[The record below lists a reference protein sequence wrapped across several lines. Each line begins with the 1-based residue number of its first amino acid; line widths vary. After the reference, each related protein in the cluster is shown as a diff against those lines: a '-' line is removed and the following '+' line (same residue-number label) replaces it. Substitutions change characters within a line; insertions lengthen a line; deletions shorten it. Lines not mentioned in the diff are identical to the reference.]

1 MSPIKVGMKF
11 GTYDTLV
18 KEQNKLYAE
27 SYCTVRDRNS
37 LFGGKKIGKSYTH
50 TWKIPKDSR
59 NFYDKPY
66 GVKCLSIK
74 DGYNPHAHLSV
85 IHHSEKGLYM
95 KYYYR
100 GNEQTANG
108 DIIFDEI
115 TIENI
120 SAKDF
125 NGNGIVDYGEI
136 FDTGD

>member
-1 MSPIKVGMKF
+1 
-11 GTYDTLV
+11 
-18 KEQNKLYAE
+18 
-27 SYCTVRDRNS
+27 
-37 LFGGKKIGKSYTH
+37 
-50 TWKIPKDSR
+50 
-59 NFYDKPY
+59 
-66 GVKCLSIK
+66 
-74 DGYNPHAHLSV
+74 
-85 IHHSEKGLYM
+85 M